1 MNILDR
7 ISICDLGF
15 DIKMKD
21 LKGFFK
27 MVDKDRSG
35 TVNAKELTDL
45 FESGGM
51 EVSQF
56 MIRTILYMAG
66 VDESGEVTFAQ
77 FVALDSKLSDENF
90 DPEEAV
96 RAVFQAA
103 DKDGSGT
110 LSKDEIRQALIKE
123 AHMMTEEEFKELA
136 EQIRWGEGDINW
148 EDFLSAFKS
157 QFS

>member
-1 MNILDR
+1 
-7 ISICDLGF
+7 
-15 DIKMKD
+15 MKD
-21 LKGFFK
+21 IKGFFK

-77 FVALDSKLSDENF
+77 FVALDEKLSDENF
-90 DPEEAV
+90 DPEDAV

-123 AHMMTEEEFKELA
+123 AHMMTEEEFKDLA
-136 EQIRWGEGDINW
+136 EHIRWGEGDINW